1 MYLRKYILCNVPF
14 PERILQPD
22 ERHIANDDLHV
33 CFFLRFLSV
42 EVPDNYHILYIKI
55 FLRNCIVDNKNICA
69 IIILPSG

>member
-33 CFFLRFLSV
+33 CFFSDFYLLKYRTITIFC
-42 EVPDNYHILYIKI
+42 ILKY
-55 FLRNCIVDNKNICA
+55 FYA
-69 IIILPSG
+69 IALLTTRTYVL